1 MEFRILGPLEVVD
14 EGRSL
19 PLGGLRQRALL
30 AILLLHRNEVVATER
45 LMAELCG
52 EKPPATGAKTVHV
65 YVSRL
70 RKTLGK
76 GILLSRPPG
85 YLLRLEPGQL
95 DLDRFEAFFEEARK
109 SDRAGA
115 AAKLREALSLWRGPP
130 LADFAYESFAQNEIA
145 SLEERHL
152 GALEERIEADLAL
165 GRHAELVSELEPL
178 VTRHPFRER
187 LRGQLMLALYRSG
200 RQAEALS
207 AYQEARRALAEE
219 LGLEPSLML
228 QRLEKA
234 MLTQD
239 ASLEAPTPKER
250 TLGEDGERRTAPSGG
265 VFVGRDRELAALLD
279 CLEGALAGQGQ
290 LVLLSGEPG
299 IGKSR
304 LADELSNRARGLG
317 AQVLVGR
324 CWEAGGAP
332 AYWPWVQALRAYVRS
347 RDRETLCRQL
357 GSGAADVA
365 EIVPEVRELVP
376 DLPAPPSLDPEG
388 ARFRLFDATASF
400 LRSAA
405 SERPLVLV
413 LDDLHAADMPS
424 LLLLEFVAAEL
435 AASGILVV
443 AADRDVDPT
452 LRDPL
457 SSALAELTRRQTT
470 RLISLAGLGE
480 ADVENFIQLSAG
492 FEPPT
497 KLVGAIHR
505 ETEGNPL
512 FVGEVVRLL
521 ASEGR
526 LSDAAAFQL
535 AIPQGVRAVIGRRL
549 RHLPEDCKRLLS
561 AASVLGREFSLDA
574 LELVIGLPAHVLLEA
589 LDEAIAARAIS
600 EVPGAPAAARRLR
613 FSHALI
619 RDVLYDELSPSR
631 RVKLHREIGEAL
643 ERLYARDPEPHL
655 AELAH
660 HFSEAAAG
668 GDVGK
673 AIDYARRAGERAS
686 RLLAYE
692 EAVRL
697 FQLALGTLESKAPAD
712 EMRCG
717 LLLALGDAQ

>member
-45 LMAELCG
+45 LMDELWG

-70 RKTLGK
+70 RKTLGE

-109 SDRAGA
+109 SDRAGGA
-115 AAKLREALSLWRGPP
+115 AAKLREASSFWRDPP
-130 LADFAYESFAQNEIA
+130 LSDFAYESLAQNEIA
-145 SLEERHL
+145 SLEERRL

-165 GRHAELVSELEPL
+165 GRHAELVSELEAL

-219 LGLEPSLML
+219 LGLEPSPML

-250 TLGEDGERRTAPSGG
+250 TWGEDGDRPTAPSGG
-265 VFVGRDRELAALLD
+265 VFVGRDRELAA
-279 CLEGALAGQGQ
+279 
-290 LVLLSGEPG
+290 S
-299 IGKSR
+299 
-304 LADELSNRARGLG
+304 LG
-317 AQVLVGR
+317 
-324 CWEAGGAP
+324 C
-332 AYWPWVQALRAYVRS
+332 
-347 RDRETLCRQL
+347 
-357 GSGAADVA
+357 
-365 EIVPEVRELVP
+365 
-376 DLPAPPSLDPEG
+376 PEG

-435 AASGILVV
+435 ADSGILVV
-443 AADRDVDPT
+443 AAYRDVDPT

-526 LSDAAAFQL
+526 LSDAAAFKL
-535 AIPQGVRAVIGRRL
+535 AIPQGVRAVIG
-549 RHLPEDCKRLLS
+549 
-561 AASVLGREFSLDA
+561 
-574 LELVIGLPAHVLLEA
+574 
-589 LDEAIAARAIS
+589 
-600 EVPGAPAAARRLR
+600 
-613 FSHALI
+613 
-619 RDVLYDELSPSR
+619 
-631 RVKLHREIGEAL
+631 
-643 ERLYARDPEPHL
+643 
-655 AELAH
+655 
-660 HFSEAAAG
+660 
-668 GDVGK
+668 
-673 AIDYARRAGERAS
+673 
-686 RLLAYE
+686 
-692 EAVRL
+692 
-697 FQLALGTLESKAPAD
+697 
-712 EMRCG
+712 
-717 LLLALGDAQ
+717 

>member
-1 MEFRILGPLEVVD
+1 M
-14 EGRSL
+14 
-19 PLGGLRQRALL
+19 
-30 AILLLHRNEVVATER
+30 
-45 LMAELCG
+45 
-52 EKPPATGAKTVHV
+52 
-65 YVSRL
+65 
-70 RKTLGK
+70 
-76 GILLSRPPG
+76 
-85 YLLRLEPGQL
+85 
-95 DLDRFEAFFEEARK
+95 
-109 SDRAGA
+109 
-115 AAKLREALSLWRGPP
+115 
-130 LADFAYESFAQNEIA
+130 
-145 SLEERHL
+145 
-152 GALEERIEADLAL
+152 
-165 GRHAELVSELEPL
+165 
-178 VTRHPFRER
+178 
-187 LRGQLMLALYRSG
+187 
-200 RQAEALS
+200 
-207 AYQEARRALAEE
+207 
-219 LGLEPSLML
+219 
-228 QRLEKA
+228 
-234 MLTQD
+234 
-239 ASLEAPTPKER
+239 
-250 TLGEDGERRTAPSGG
+250 
-265 VFVGRDRELAALLD
+265 
-279 CLEGALAGQGQ
+279 
-290 LVLLSGEPG
+290 
-299 IGKSR
+299 
-304 LADELSNRARGLG
+304 
-317 AQVLVGR
+317 
-324 CWEAGGAP
+324 
-332 AYWPWVQALRAYVRS
+332 QALRAYVRS

-435 AASGILVV
+435 ADSGILVV
-443 AADRDVDPT
+443 AAYRDVDPT

-492 FEPPT
+492 FEPPA

-526 LSDAAAFQL
+526 LSDGAAFKL

-574 LELVIGLPAHVLLEA
+574 LELVIGIPAHVLLEA

-600 EVPGAPAAARRLR
+600 EVPAAPAAARRLR

-668 GDVGK
+668 GK
-673 AIDYARRAGERAS
+673 SS
-686 RLLAYE
+686 RL
-692 EAVRL
+692 VR
-697 FQLALGTLESKAPAD
+697 
-712 EMRCG
+712 
-717 LLLALGDAQ
+717 